1 MYIFKNA
8 FKNIARNKGRN
19 ILIGIILVVIGAAC
33 SVSLAIRQSA
43 DKIVKSYEDE
53 NKITA
58 TISLDRRSM
67 MESFRDS
74 EKTQEEMI
82 EAFNSIENLSVED
95 LEKYADSKYVD
106 KLVYTYN
113 INVNAKDITE
123 ATDSLVKETT
133 EVTTKTRTRTF
144 DGNSGGRRPGMPPS
158 SGGSR
163 TSTTTT
169 KKTTEKIFN
178 EKKDAGAFGLVG
190 YDSYESM
197 KEFIDGSYTITSGKV
212 SSNFDSN
219 DVIISEELAT
229 LNNLKVGDTITLID
243 PKNEKLTYEAIIT
256 GIYKENTDSA
266 NNMGEMFS
274 NSANKIITNSNL
286 VKKIIDADNN
296 LTVTITP
303 TFYLKD
309 KNSVSKFESEVK
321 DKGLGEYYTV
331 SNNLIEIESATKSI
345 NNVKVFATTFLVI
358 TLVIGAIVLMVINMI
373 NIRERKYEIGVL
385 RTIGMKKSKLSI
397 QFIFELLIVGIISL
411 LIGTAAG
418 ATLSVPV
425 SNKLLK
431 NEINSASEKL
441 ENIENNFGGPGKDK
455 DFKGK
460 DFGVAK
466 VEEVSKINAV
476 VDYKVTGKLL
486 LIGTGI
492 ILFSSLSSML
502 AIQRFSPLTILKER
516 S

>member
-8 FKNIARNKGRN
+8 FKNITRNKGRN

-33 SVSLAIRQSA
+33 AVSLAIRQSA
-43 DKIVKSYEDE
+43 DKIVKSYENE
-53 NKITA
+53 NKVTA
-58 TISLDRRSM
+58 TISFDRRSM

-82 EAFNSIENLSVED
+82 DAFNSIENLSVED

-113 INVNAKDITE
+113 INVNAKDVTE

-144 DGNSGGRRPGMPPS
+144 DGDSSGHRPGMPPS
-158 SGGSR
+158 GGGTK

-178 EKKDAGAFGLVG
+178 EKKDAGAFSLVG

-212 SSNFDSN
+212 SSDFDSN

-243 PKNEKLTYEAIIT
+243 PKNEKLTYEVVIT

-274 NSANKIITNSNL
+274 NSANKIITNSNF
-286 VKKIIDADNN
+286 VKKIIDADSD

-309 KNSVSKFESEVK
+309 KDSAAKFESEVK
-321 DKGLGEYYTV
+321 NKGLGEYYTV
-331 SNNLIEIESATKSI
+331 SNNLSDIENATKSI
-345 NNVKVFATTFLVI
+345 NNVKIFATTFLII
-358 TLVIGAIVLMVINMI
+358 TLIIGAIVLMVINMI

-385 RTIGMKKSKLSI
+385 RTIGMKKSKLSM

-411 LIGTAAG
+411 LVGTAAG

-431 NEINSASEKL
+431 NEINSASEKV
-441 ENIENNFGGPGKDK
+441 ENIENNFGGPGNSKNFKDNN
-455 DFKGK
+455 
-460 DFGVAK
+460 FGVAK

-492 ILFSSLSSML
+492 ILFSSLSSMI

>member
-8 FKNIARNKGRN
+8 FKNIYRNKGRN
-19 ILIGIILVVIGAAC
+19 ILIGVILVVIGAAC
-33 SVSLAIRQSA
+33 AVSLAIRQSA
-43 DKIVKSYEDE
+43 DNIVKSYEAE
-53 NKITA
+53 NKVTA
-58 TISLDRRSM
+58 TISLDRRNM
-67 MESFRDS
+67 MQSFKDS

-82 EAFNSIENLSVED
+82 DAFNSIENLTIEE

-106 KLVYTYN
+106 KLTYTYD

-133 EVTTKTRTRTF
+133 EVTTKTKTRTF
-144 DGNSGGRRPGMPPS
+144 GGNGSGHRPGMPPS
-158 SGGSR
+158 NGGSS

-178 EKKDAGAFGLVG
+178 EKKDAGAFNLVG

-197 KEFIDGSYTITSGKV
+197 KEFIDGSNTITDGKV
-212 SSNFDSN
+212 SSDFNGS

-243 PKNEKLTYEAIIT
+243 PKNEKNTYDAIIT
-256 GIYKENTDSA
+256 GIYKENTDDS

-274 NSANKIITNSNL
+274 GSANKIITNSNF
-286 VKKIIDADNN
+286 VKTIIDKNEDI
-296 LTVTITP
+296 TSTITP

-309 KNSVSKFESEVK
+309 AKSVSKFESEVK
-321 DKGLGEYYTV
+321 EKGLGEFYTV
-331 SNNLIEIESATKSI
+331 SNNLSEIEGATKSI
-345 NNVKVFATTFLVI
+345 NNVKIFATTFLII
-358 TLVIGAIVLMVINMI
+358 TLIIGAIVLLVINMI

-385 RTIGMKKSKLSI
+385 RTIGMKKSKLSL
-397 QFIFELLIVGIISL
+397 QFISELLIVGIISL
-411 LIGTAAG
+411 LVGTAAG

-431 NEINSASEKL
+431 NEINSASEKN
-441 ENIENNFGGPGKDK
+441 ENIKNNFGGPSDGK
-455 DFKGK
+455 DFKGR
-460 DFGVAK
+460 DFGIAK
-466 VEEVSKINAV
+466 VEQVNKINAV
-476 VDYKVTGKLL
+476 VDLKVTVKLI

-492 ILFSSLSSML
+492 ILLSSLSSMI

>member
-8 FKNIARNKGRN
+8 FKNITRSKGRN

-43 DKIVKSYEDE
+43 DKIVKSYENE

-58 TISLDRRSM
+58 TISLDRRNL

-82 EAFNSIENLSVED
+82 DSFNNIENLSVED
-95 LEKYADSKYVD
+95 LENYADSKYVD

-144 DGNSGGRRPGMPPS
+144 DGNSSGHRPGMPPS
-158 SGGSR
+158 EGGSR

-178 EKKDAGAFGLVG
+178 EKKDAGAFSLVG

-212 SSNFDSN
+212 SGDFDSN

-243 PKNEKLTYEAIIT
+243 PKNEKLTYDAIIT

-274 NSANKIITNSNL
+274 NSANKIITNSNF
-286 VKKIIDADNN
+286 VKTIIDADSD

-309 KNSVSKFESEVK
+309 KKSAAKFESEVK

-331 SNNLIEIESATKSI
+331 SNNLSEIENATKSI
-345 NNVKVFATTFLVI
+345 NNVKVFATTFLII
-358 TLVIGAIVLMVINMI
+358 TLIIGAIVLMVINMI

-385 RTIGMKKSKLSI
+385 RTIGMKKSKLSM
-397 QFIFELLIVGIISL
+397 QFIIELLIVGIISL

-431 NEINSASEKL
+431 NEINSASEKVAS
-441 ENIENNFGGPGKDK
+441 IENNFGGPGNDRSFKD
-455 DFKGK
+455 K

-466 VEEVSKINAV
+466 VEEVSKIDAV

-492 ILFSSLSSML
+492 ILFSSLSSMI